1 MFVNIRFL
9 LYKNIILY
17 IKHVQTILKGFISCV
32 KHYQYFETISTYV
45 IRKHNLTNLKKFMRL
60 TNSTILAIASVNFV
74 KLLFER
80 VILIPIMMVEEY
92 ALKYYA
98 SSAAYSQILFLSVNT
113 IMFLF
118 PQRYGL

>member
-1 MFVNIRFL
+1 MFVNIRIL

-45 IRKHNLTNLKKFMRL
+45 IRKHNLTNLKKFLRP
-60 TNSTILAIASVNFV
+60 ILAIASVNFV